1 MALDKVIIG
10 SRIKKI
16 REDIF
21 EESRN
26 QFGKRCNL
34 TERHIGQIERGDFL
48 ISLQSLDLIASAT
61 GLDVD
66 YILYGKTEE
75 NKGEAV
81 CCWKEKTLHLRMT
94 EKKERF

>member
-34 TERHIGQIERGDFL
+34 TERHIGQIERGDFFL
-48 ISLQSLDLIASAT
+48 LNL
-61 GLDVD
+61 
-66 YILYGKTEE
+66 
-75 NKGEAV
+75 
-81 CCWKEKTLHLRMT
+81 
-94 EKKERF
+94 